1 MTNHTTGAIL
11 LAIFLESIETRNK
24 KLSVVYPNCKGER
37 FGCSLRRSETMKQFY
52 FLYIF
57 AFLLAITVSEGT
69 AATIEKVF
77 HNFKVAY
84 EKSKNFSA
92 DFEET
97 TLQAGNKSIARGQ
110 LKFNKPN
117 LLRKEYVSHRDP
129 TQLAQLIVLDG
140 EYSWSYTPVLSQVNK
155 MKWGRANRKELLPGL
170 GASLDEAAE
179 KFNMELV
186 PDEVANPKGI
196 YRIKLVPKPQISPNL
211 QANAPREIIEIWV
224 KSDNWLPVQFGYQ
237 TEDDNEGSISVIV
250 AFANI
255 QRDIQMEVD
264 LFKFA
269 IPDGVEV
276 IDLSKE

>member
-1 MTNHTTGAIL
+1 
-11 LAIFLESIETRNK
+11 
-24 KLSVVYPNCKGER
+24 
-37 FGCSLRRSETMKQFY
+37 MKQLY
-52 FLYIF
+52 FLYILLT
-57 AFLLAITVSEGT
+57 FLLIINVSNGT
-69 AATIEKVF
+69 ADTIEKVF
-77 HNFKVAY
+77 QNFKAAY

-97 TLQAGNKSIARGQ
+97 TLRAGNRSIARGRLMFSQ
-110 LKFNKPN
+110 PN
-117 LLRKEYVSHRDP
+117 LLRKAYVSHRDP

-140 EYSWSYTPVLSQVNK
+140 EYSWSYTPLLSQVNK

-196 YRIKLVPKPQISPNL
+196 YRIKLVPKPQMPSNT
-211 QANAPREIIEIWV
+211 ATNAPREIIEIWV

-237 TEDDNEGSISVIV
+237 TEDDDVGSISVIV
-250 AFANI
+250 VFAKI
-255 QRDIQMEVD
+255 QRDIEMDPD
-264 LFKFA
+264 LFKFV

-276 IDLSKE
+276 IDLSTDR

>member
-1 MTNHTTGAIL
+1 MKL
-11 LAIFLESIETRNK
+11 L
-24 KLSVVYPNCKGER
+24 
-37 FGCSLRRSETMKQFY
+37 Y
-52 FLYIF
+52 FLYILT
-57 AFLLAITVSEGT
+57 FLLVISVSNGT
-69 AATIEKVF
+69 ADTIENVF
-77 HNFKVAY
+77 QNFKVAY

-97 TLQAGNKSIARGQ
+97 TLRAGNKSIARGRLMFSQ
-110 LKFNKPN
+110 PN

-140 EYSWSYTPVLSQVNK
+140 EYSWSYTPLLSQVNK
-155 MKWGRANRKELLPGL
+155 MKWGRSNRKELLPGL

-196 YRIKLVPKPQISPNL
+196 YRIKLLPKPQMSPNTET
-211 QANAPREIIEIWV
+211 NTPREIIEIWV

-237 TEDDNEGSISVIV
+237 TEDESEGSISVIV

-255 QRDIQMEVD
+255 QRDIEMD
-264 LFKFA
+264 LDSFKFV

-276 IDLSKE
+276 IDLSAN